1 MNPTMRV
8 SISIAIISC
17 LLLNNCTKKAEPG
30 LLISQIKC
38 SGSENPVG
46 IGLTPDFSWILTAGH
61 RGQIQTAYQV
71 IVGSESEII
80 KNDPG
85 TIWDSGKIL
94 SLQSV
99 WIAYQGPS
107 LISGKEYFWRIR
119 AWDEDDKPSPWSKTG
134 RFVTGLFSE
143 EDWRDSKW
151 IGYEDINDSLLLI
164 PGVHG
169 NGDNLGDVAKKRT
182 TVPYFRKDFSI
193 EKKISKAYVF
203 VSGLGQ
209 YELYINGDKI
219 GDHFLSPGW
228 TDYRK
233 TCFYNTFDI
242 TENLKRGSNTVGLIV
257 GNGFYNINRERYRK
271 LVIAYGAPKMI
282 LKLIV
287 QYSDGSK
294 NVIVSDESWKTTPSP
309 VTFSSIYGGEDYDA
323 RLEQDGWNK
332 PGFKDNSWKNV
343 LLVKAPAGIL
353 RPETDYPVKVS
364 EVIDYKKIS
373 TKKDSIFIYDFRQ
386 NASGIIKIKIRGD
399 KGQTVRF
406 TPGELLGNDS
416 LVTQQATGSPYY
428 FSYTLK
434 GDDEEIWMPRFTYY
448 GFRYV
453 QANGAVPDKYPN
465 PGNLPVIEDIQF
477 LHTRNSS
484 PETGSFKC
492 SNELF
497 NSIYELIKWSIKS
510 NLASVATDCPH
521 REKLGWLEQ
530 THLMGNSIKFLFDIH
545 NLYDKII
552 NDMIEAQ
559 LENGLVPDIAPEYV
573 PFNGGF
579 RDSPEWGSACIIL
592 PWDMYEWYGD
602 LDAVKKAYPMMKR
615 YLKYLHGMSDKN
627 ILSHGLGDW
636 YDLGP
641 KSPGEAQLTPKSVTA
656 TSIFFYDARLLSKM
670 AKLIG
675 EKEDA
680 AYFSNMAEEIRK
692 AFNAKF
698 FNPVTKVYSTGSQTS
713 YSMPLFFGM
722 VDDTLKRDVVKNL
735 INSINNNDKA
745 LTAGD
750 IGYRYLLRT
759 LEEAGQSQIIFDMNS
774 KTDVPGYG
782 YQLSKGATSLTESWA
797 ALKYVS
803 NNHMMLGHLME
814 WFYSGIGGIR
824 QAPGSASYSKIII
837 YPEVVGDLTWAETT
851 YKTIHGDIT
860 CNWKIENNNILMNI
874 KIPVNCTAI
883 VSIPQTNPQFIFEN
897 EILINQSKL
906 VKIREVSSFRTL
918 CEIPS
923 GEYNFRAHLNK

>member
-169 NGDNLGDVAKKRT
+169 NGDNPGDVAKKRT

-242 TENLKRGSNTVGLIV
+242 TENLKRGSNTVGSIV

-416 LVTQQATGSPYY
+416 LVTQQATGNPYY

-434 GDDEEIWMPRFTYY
+434 GDEEEIWMPRFTYY

-602 LDAVKKAYPMMKR
+602 LDAVIKAYPMMKR

-692 AFNAKF
+692 AFNTKF